1 MEMIPSPKMLQ
12 PMADPD
18 QVHLITAPAVQDSEL
33 TDCDHLATVIN
44 TVGTMSEGE
53 LIEARLQIAE
63 EVIESINPSG
73 RYQMRIFWLS
83 IPLMLATAY
92 LVYLMSYVSPEPFA
106 ECESTTQ
113 PGVFETCTEQEA
125 CDLRGSSRQSKIYF
139 DIDCWPKEFN
149 IVCEQK
155 YKRSIGLMITL
166 FLNTFLSSLGLYLC
180 DLLGR
185 QFGWYMSLGLV
196 IVGSCISFFV
206 PDYIG
211 KMIGM
216 GISLAANIT
225 YAILL
230 TVMINENTTAK
241 TKLRSVTVAFFFL
254 GYGFGCIFINLFAYI
269 STEPWF
275 LIGVTLVI
283 FLIFGI
289 PCLFLF
295 KETPAFKINIL
306 DVQGYIKIIDEIA
319 SINRKDPRLDAKYS
333 KRIDC
338 LNLIIERMKEISK
351 EKKSKSIVERYAVL
365 TLLCTKQYLPQFVVL
380 SLIGGYLYSV
390 FLGMSSNIQE
400 LGIRDIRI
408 NGVIFG
414 VTQAIGNLVDIPY
427 PNKMKR
433 RLWNFIFQSFM
444 MTGAIILL
452 VLGFVYQTKT
462 FGVLITQSIV
472 SSVFCGAGLSALFPM
487 FFLYVSE
494 LHPPEL
500 RGTANSLV
508 LFTSNLI

>member
-1 MEMIPSPKMLQ
+1 
-12 PMADPD
+12 
-18 QVHLITAPAVQDSEL
+18 
-33 TDCDHLATVIN
+33 
-44 TVGTMSEGE
+44 
-53 LIEARLQIAE
+53 
-63 EVIESINPSG
+63 
-73 RYQMRIFWLS
+73 
-83 IPLMLATAY
+83 
-92 LVYLMSYVSPEPFA
+92 
-106 ECESTTQ
+106 
-113 PGVFETCTEQEA
+113 
-125 CDLRGSSRQSKIYF
+125 
-139 DIDCWPKEFN
+139 
-149 IVCEQK
+149 
-155 YKRSIGLMITL
+155 
-166 FLNTFLSSLGLYLC
+166 
-180 DLLGR
+180 
-185 QFGWYMSLGLV
+185 MSLALV

-211 KMIGM
+211 KMIGL
-216 GISLAANIT
+216 GISLPANIT

-254 GYGFGCIFINLFAYI
+254 GFCLGCISINLFAYI

-306 DVQGYIKIIDEIA
+306 DVQGFIKIIDEIA

-333 KRIDC
+333 KRIDS

-351 EKKSKSIVERYAVL
+351 EKKSKNIVERHPVL
-365 TLLCTKQYLPQFVVL
+365 TILCTKQYLYQFVVL

-414 VTQAIGNLVDIPY
+414 VTQAIGNLVDIPC

-444 MTGAIILL
+444 MTGAIALL
-452 VLGFVYQTKT
+452 VLGFIFPTKT
-462 FGVLITQSIV
+462 FGVLLTQSIV
-472 SSVFCGAGLSALFPM
+472 SSAFCGTGLSALFPM

-508 LFTSNLI
+508 IFVSNLISIGVPLLAAKSATLGIHFVVGCSIVGVISIPLTLSLKETLKV